1 MRILWVELDA
11 EKTQTRMPQGS
22 SVTATR
28 LIPGRGYEVCIM
40 CIVIVSY
47 QPIYM

>member
-1 MRILWVELDA
+1 MELDA

-28 LIPGRGYEVCIM
+28 LIPGRGYEFETRFTHPYSSTM
-40 CIVIVSY
+40 LFDLLA
-47 QPIYM
+47 